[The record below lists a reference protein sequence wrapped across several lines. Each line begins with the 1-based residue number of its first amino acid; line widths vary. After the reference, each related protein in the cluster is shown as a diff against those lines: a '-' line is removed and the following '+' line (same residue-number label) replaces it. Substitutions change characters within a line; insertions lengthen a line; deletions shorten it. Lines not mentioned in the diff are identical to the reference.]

1 MFVVVIPITL
11 SRMWFS
17 MPNMNNV
24 YSCRKIKQASR
35 RDIHCIWQAGYEKS
49 DFATINRFAIV
60 WKWRWISSSRSW
72 CSCWMNAASWVWY
85 SFYIDEAKLES
96 NANKYAF
103 VRLKT
108 VERNR
113 ARLREKIKVL
123 LEQEDNIIVLGQG
136 VAPIWKS
143 YVQGCPKA
151 KNSSP
156 GAL

>member
-60 WKWRWISSSRSW
+60 
-72 CSCWMNAASWVWY
+72 
-85 SFYIDEAKLES
+85 
-96 NANKYAF
+96 
-103 VRLKT
+103 
-108 VERNR
+108 
-113 ARLREKIKVL
+113 
-123 LEQEDNIIVLGQG
+123 
-136 VAPIWKS
+136 
-143 YVQGCPKA
+143 
-151 KNSSP
+151 
-156 GAL
+156 